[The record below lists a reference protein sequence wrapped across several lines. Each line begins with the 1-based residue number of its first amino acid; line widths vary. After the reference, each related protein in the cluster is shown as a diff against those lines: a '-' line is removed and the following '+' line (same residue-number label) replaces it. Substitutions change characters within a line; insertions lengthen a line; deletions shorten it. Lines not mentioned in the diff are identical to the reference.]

1 MTAYIIWK
9 DPQFYIYLVLF
20 IASAIVL
27 ANSIKDYMELRNKDN
42 DQIERDDMDSNTYDN
57 TDSIKVVIS
66 QKDDDVTVKKE
77 ENDVEK
83 IEFGTTSPL
92 FSSQIETEEDKDE
105 KETSPAVEFLMNINS
120 SLERILSEL
129 NSNKEKVSEI
139 EKIMKRIENIEERLN
154 EIFARIGTDNEK
166 IVKQG
171 LKTTPKYIFKYL
183 QDIVDDFDNIEKE
196 TIRKRLVLI
205 LSEVEKE
212 IEDKD

>member
-20 IASAIVL
+20 IASVIVL
-27 ANSIKDYMELRNKDN
+27 KNSVKDYMELRNKDN

-166 IVKQG
+166 IVKQS